1 MSKTTL
7 RLSSLIAILIL
18 VLTSLPSVIT
28 FGQVKGTMTD
38 IRDGHIYRWAIWEK
52 KAWML
57 GNLNFK
63 TADGSWVYNNDSTKE
78 AAYGRLYTWTAAQK
92 ACPKGWHLPSVDEWT
107 ALITFLGGEDVA
119 GGKLQDA
126 DSIPKDLL
134 NVKPG
139 EPDNFCS
146 LLAGV
151 RHTNGSYTGI
161 GLWGSYWSSSKGKT
175 EVINNYLFVRH
186 TKSVAK
192 STNDKNSAFSV
203 KCVRN
208 K

>member
-7 RLSSLIAILIL
+7 RHSCLIAILIL
-18 VLTSLPSVIT
+18 VLNSLPTVIT
-28 FGQVKGTMTD
+28 YGQDKGTMTD
-38 IRDGHIYRWAIWEK
+38 SRDGKVYRWAMWGK

-63 TADGSWVYNNDSTKE
+63 TSDGSWVYNNDSTKE

-126 DSIPKDLL
+126 DSIPKSLI
-134 NVKPG
+134 NTKQG
-139 EPDNFCS
+139 ETDNFCA
-146 LLAGV
+146 LLAGI
-151 RHTNGSYTGI
+151 RHPDFLQVSAI
-161 GLWGSYWSSSKGKT
+161 LM
-175 EVINNYLFVRH
+175 VH
-186 TKSVAK
+186 TPV
-192 STNDKNSAFSV
+192 
-203 KCVRN
+203 
-208 K
+208 